1 MLSLAFHSCGRCIY
15 DPYWAGGWWRPGEAR
30 RGSVSLKSGYPG
42 SWVEVILSHQELAEM
57 LRSQAATAN
66 QDAASGGARCSA
78 ADWPRPANQR
88 PARISARQ
96 PQPLGLGLGVHSLIW
111 LQHHT
116 RGTAH
121 CGDEELGT
129 CLYIRINFYTLILFS
144 ALRQGRQMK
153 YLSPLISILVLPS

>member
-1 MLSLAFHSCGRCIY
+1 M
-15 DPYWAGGWWRPGEAR
+15 
-30 RGSVSLKSGYPG
+30 SLKSGYPG

-116 RGTAH
+116 RATDH

-129 CLYIRINFYTLILFS
+129 CLSVRINLYNRLFIIDPLFS

>member
-1 MLSLAFHSCGRCIY
+1 M
-15 DPYWAGGWWRPGEAR
+15 
-30 RGSVSLKSGYPG
+30 SLKSGYPG

-111 LQHHT
+111 LQPHT
-116 RGTAH
+116 RAQIIVEMRSGGPV
-121 CGDEELGT
+121 CPSELT
-129 CLYIRINFYTLILFS
+129 CIQSFIHYRSSF
-144 ALRQGRQMK
+144 
-153 YLSPLISILVLPS
+153 

>member
-1 MLSLAFHSCGRCIY
+1 M
-15 DPYWAGGWWRPGEAR
+15 
-30 RGSVSLKSGYPG
+30 SLKSGYPG

-88 PARISARQ
+88 PARISGRQ

-111 LQHHT
+111 LQPHT
-116 RGTAH
+116 RATDH

-129 CLYIRINFYTLILFS
+129 SLSVRINLYNRLFIIDPLFS

-153 YLSPLISILVLPS
+153 YLSPLISILVLPSYKC

>member
-1 MLSLAFHSCGRCIY
+1 M
-15 DPYWAGGWWRPGEAR
+15 
-30 RGSVSLKSGYPG
+30 SLKSGYPG

-57 LRSQAATAN
+57 LQSQAATAN

-88 PARISARQ
+88 PARISGRQ

-116 RGTAH
+116 RATDH

-129 CLYIRINFYTLILFS
+129 CLSVRINLYTIVYSL
-144 ALRQGRQMK
+144 
-153 YLSPLISILVLPS
+153 

>member
-1 MLSLAFHSCGRCIY
+1 M
-15 DPYWAGGWWRPGEAR
+15 
-30 RGSVSLKSGYPG
+30 SLKSGYPG

-116 RGTAH
+116 RG
-121 CGDEELGT
+121 CGAQLIVEMRSWGPVCPSELT
-129 CLYIRINFYTLILFS
+129 SIHLFF
-144 ALRQGRQMK
+144 
-153 YLSPLISILVLPS
+153 LVH

>member
-1 MLSLAFHSCGRCIY
+1 M
-15 DPYWAGGWWRPGEAR
+15 
-30 RGSVSLKSGYPG
+30 SLKSGYPG

-129 CLYIRINFYTLILFS
+129 CLSIRINFYTYTIT
-144 ALRQGRQMK
+144 
-153 YLSPLISILVLPS
+153 LVYSFHHRSSFWCIETGQTNKIFQTLCIKGLCHV

>member
-1 MLSLAFHSCGRCIY
+1 M
-15 DPYWAGGWWRPGEAR
+15 
-30 RGSVSLKSGYPG
+30 SLKSGYPG

-129 CLYIRINFYTLILFS
+129 CLSIRINFYTLLHSFIHFIIDPLFG
-144 ALRQGRQMK
+144 ALRQGRQIK
-153 YLSPLISILVLPS
+153 YFKLYASKVYVTFDFDIYHPSYK